1 MDMLGLLCCMDLAAA
16 VDAIVGAAADAAASG
31 TPDLRTGSIVPKRV
45 RVCSIHAS
53 APSGRAA
60 GVVL

>member
-1 MDMLGLLCCMDLAAA
+1 MDRAAA
-16 VDAIVGAAADAAASG
+16 VDANVGAAADAAASG
-31 TPDLRTGSIVPKRV
+31 TPGLRAGSIVPKRV
-45 RVCSIHAS
+45 RVSSIHAS